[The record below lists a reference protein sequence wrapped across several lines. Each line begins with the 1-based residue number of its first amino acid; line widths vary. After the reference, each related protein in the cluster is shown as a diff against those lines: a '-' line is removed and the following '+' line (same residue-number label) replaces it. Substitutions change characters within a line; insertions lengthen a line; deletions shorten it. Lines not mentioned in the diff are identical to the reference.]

1 MRIMKLLPFAALALL
16 SLLTFAPAPA
26 KAQPQVI
33 HYHSALADLRTARY
47 YMQRDTRPQ
56 FAGPEAKAIGELT
69 KAIDEISKAVINEGG
84 KPWQEPPPEAGAN
97 PNTPIHSAVKLLN
110 DAHDDLS
117 RGEDIPANQGLQ
129 ARGLKH
135 IEEALNPLRPLV

>member
-1 MRIMKLLPFAALALL
+1 MRTMKLLPFAATALL
-16 SLLTFAPAPA
+16 SLLAFAPAAA

-47 YMQRDTRPQ
+47 YLQLDHRPEY
-56 FAGPEAKAIGELT
+56 AKPEAKAIEELS
-69 KAIDEISKAVINEGG
+69 KAIDDISKAVMNEGG
-84 KPWQEPPPEAGAN
+84 KPWQVPPPEAGAN

-129 ARGLKH
+129 ARALKH
-135 IEEALNPLRPLV
+135 IEEALNHIRPLL

>member
-1 MRIMKLLPFAALALL
+1 MRTMKVLPFAALALL
-16 SLLTFAPAPA
+16 SFLAFAPAAA

-56 FAGPEAKAIGELT
+56 FAKPEGKAIEELT
-69 KAIDEISKAVINEGG
+69 KAIDEISKAVVNEGG

-97 PNTPIHSAVKLLN
+97 PNTPLHSAVKLLN

-129 ARGLKH
+129 ARALKH
-135 IEEALNPLRPLV
+135 IEEALNHIRPLL

>member
-1 MRIMKLLPFAALALL
+1 MKALPFAATALL
-16 SLLTFAPAPA
+16 SLLAFAPAAA

-56 FAGPEAKAIGELT
+56 FAKPEAKAIDELT
-69 KAIDEISKAVINEGG
+69 KAIDEISKAVVNEGG

-97 PNTPIHSAVKLLN
+97 PNTPLHSAVKLMN

-129 ARGLKH
+129 GRALKH
-135 IEEALNPLRPLV
+135 IEEALNHIRPLL